1 MVELILRKDVPD
13 LGRAGEMV
21 QVRAGYARN
30 YLIPQ
35 GIGLPA
41 TEGNRKSFEDERD
54 QVEKAAEREGDQ
66 AKSLA
71 AGLEGQSVT
80 FSVRAGEE
88 GQLFGSVTAAD
99 IAEKLGNDGF
109 SVERRFVKLEDPIKE
124 LGVYDVS
131 IRLHADVEV
140 VLKVWVVAEK

>member
-41 TEGNRKSFEDERD
+41 TEGNRKRFEDERD
-54 QVEKAAEREGDQ
+54 QVERAAERERGH

-71 AGLEGQSVT
+71 AELEGESVT

-99 IAEKLGNDGF
+99 IAEKLDSDGF
-109 SVERRFVKLEDPIKE
+109 SIDRRFV
-124 LGVYDVS
+124 
-131 IRLHADVEV
+131 RL
-140 VLKVWVVAEK
+140 